1 MSTSRFKRAEEDEDG
16 ANKQR
21 KREREREVAF
31 STGSVFFEMEDLALK
46 LDFVTQQQ
54 FQRDNWNNVLHLFV
68 LNILNI

>member
-21 KREREREVAF
+21 KREREREREVAF

-46 LDFVTQQQ
+46 LDFVTEQQ
-54 FQRDNWNNVLHLFV
+54 FQRDNV
-68 LNILNI
+68 

>member
-1 MSTSRFKRAEEDEDG
+1 MAQTSKG
-16 ANKQR
+16 
-21 KREREREVAF
+21 REREREVAF